1 VENRG
6 KKATPLSKAQ
16 MSLYFEE
23 RSSLKQVADEPDKD
37 LEAALDHWINN
48 PLISP
53 TSKVKLYEE
62 DLAFERKGS
71 AKELTTIVETE
82 INKLEMKIELAKT
95 KKAKNDLST
104 QIDVLKTAYYLIIDN
119 ISSNK

>member
-1 VENRG
+1 
-6 KKATPLSKAQ
+6 

-23 RSSLKQVADEPDKD
+23 RAGLKQVEDEPDKE

-71 AKELTTIVETE
+71 VKELTTIVEAE
-82 INKLEMKIELAKT
+82 INKLQREIELVKT
-95 KKAKNDLST
+95 KKAKSDLLT
-104 QIDVLKTAYYLIIDN
+104 QIDGLKTAYYLIIDS
-119 ISSNK
+119 ISSTK

>member
-6 KKATPLSKAQ
+6 KKAIPLSKAQ

-23 RSSLKQVADEPDKD
+23 RAGLKQVEDEPDKE

-71 AKELTTIVETE
+71 VKELTTIVEAE
-82 INKLEMKIELAKT
+82 INKLQRQIELVKT
-95 KKAKNDLST
+95 KKAKSDLLT
-104 QIDVLKTAYYLIIDN
+104 QIDGLKTVYYLIIDS
-119 ISSNK
+119 ISSTK